1 VVRTRRAYEA
11 SAASEGIA
19 TMTSSDPRLWLV
31 RHGETEW
38 SRAGRHTGRTDVPLT
53 ATGEE
58 QAGALRGRIGDRRFA
73 LVLSSPLRRAWETCR
88 LAGLADGAR
97 TTDDLLEWD
106 YGAYEGRT
114 TPEIRKDVPGW
125 TIWTGDVP
133 AGETAEDVAA
143 RARRVIDEAARAGG
157 DVALFAH
164 GHVLRVLAACWLGLP
179 PREGRL
185 LALGTAAV
193 GVLGYEN
200 ATRVVRAW
208 NLGPPDG
215 DLPR

>member
-1 VVRTRRAYEA
+1 VTN
-11 SAASEGIA
+11 
-19 TMTSSDPRLWLV
+19 SDPRLWLI

-38 SRAGRHTGRTDVPLT
+38 SRAGRHTGRTDIPLT
-53 ATGEE
+53 ATGVE
-58 QAGALRGRIGDRRFA
+58 QATALRARIGDRRFT

-114 TPEIRKDVPGW
+114 TPEIRSEVPGW
-125 TIWTGDVP
+125 TIWNEGVP
-133 AGETAEDVAA
+133 AGETVEAVGV
-143 RARRVIDEAARAGG
+143 RARRVIDEAVRARG
-157 DVALFAH
+157 DVALFGH
-164 GHVLRVLAACWLGLP
+164 GHVLRVLAACWLGLS

-185 LALGTAAV
+185 LALDTAAL

-200 ATRVVRAW
+200 ATTRVVRAW
-208 NLGPPDG
+208 NLWSSAG

>member
-1 VVRTRRAYEA
+1 
-11 SAASEGIA
+11 
-19 TMTSSDPRLWLV
+19 MTTSTSGDPRLWLV

-53 ATGEE
+53 ADGVE
-58 QAGALRGRIGDRRFA
+58 QAAGLRARIGDRRFA

-88 LAGLADGAR
+88 LAGFAGVAR
-97 TTDDLLEWD
+97 RTDDLLEWD

-114 TPEIRKDVPGW
+114 TPEIRADVPGW
-125 TIWTGDVP
+125 SIWTDGVP
-133 AGETAEDVAA
+133 AGETVEEVGV
-143 RARRVIDEAARAGG
+143 RARRVIAEATRAGG

-164 GHVLRVLAACWLGLP
+164 GHVLRVLAACWLGLA

-193 GVLGYEN
+193 GVLGREN
-200 ATRVVRAW
+200 GSPVVRAW
-208 NLGPPDG
+208 NLFSSAG

>member
-1 VVRTRRAYEA
+1 
-11 SAASEGIA
+11 
-19 TMTSSDPRLWLV
+19 MTNSDPRLWLI

-38 SRAGRHTGRTDVPLT
+38 SRAGRHTGRTDIPLT
-53 ATGEE
+53 ATGVE
-58 QAGALRGRIGDRRFA
+58 QATALRARIGDRRFA

-114 TPEIRKDVPGW
+114 TPEIRSEVPGW
-125 TIWTGDVP
+125 TIWNEGVP
-133 AGETAEDVAA
+133 AGETVEAVAI
-143 RARRVIDEAARAGG
+143 RARRVIDEAVRARG
-157 DVALFAH
+157 DVALFGH
-164 GHVLRVLAACWLGLP
+164 GHVLRVLAACWLGLS

-185 LALGTAAV
+185 LALDTAAL

-200 ATRVVRAW
+200 ATTRVVRAW
-208 NLGPPDG
+208 NLWSPAG

>member
-1 VVRTRRAYEA
+1 
-11 SAASEGIA
+11 
-19 TMTSSDPRLWLV
+19 MTNSDSQLWLI

-38 SRAGRHTGRTDVPLT
+38 SRAGRHTGRTDIPLT
-53 ATGEE
+53 ETGVE
-58 QAGALRGRIGDRRFA
+58 QATALRTRIGDRRFA
-73 LVLSSPLRRAWETCR
+73 LVLSSPLQRAWQTCR

-97 TTDDLLEWD
+97 TTNDLLEWD
-106 YGAYEGRT
+106 YGTYEGRT
-114 TPEIRKDVPGW
+114 TPEIRNDVPGW
-125 TIWTGDVP
+125 NIWTGGVP
-133 AGETAEDVAA
+133 AGETVEDVGV
-143 RARRVIDEAARAGG
+143 RARRVIEEASRARG

-164 GHVLRVLAACWLGLP
+164 GHLLRVLAACWLGLS

-185 LALGTAAV
+185 LALGTAAL

-208 NLGPPDG
+208 NLWSSAS